1 MNELKSKLFLLGA
14 DAPDSDFDSVQKLE
28 VDLNALNKSTKL
40 PEGMPIGVFDSLLCI
55 KALAESVEEYVGV
68 SIDFYFVPNEV
79 LYVQNLHNL
88 DGTTNHSQL
97 SVDSS
102 LLLAALLLSCSPCA
116 DGCQELKTSSIPL
129 DRLTVRDDVF
139 DSVTKA
145 YVVEVRYYS
154 EDASTLDCTR
164 AVYLIAKDAELLRFN
179 VLGSFNIE
187 ENRFEDFDGVVIE
200 VSDLALNTAKRMDWM
215 KNGSGCVQDKNG
227 G

>member
-1 MNELKSKLFLLGA
+1 MNKLKSKLFLLGA

-40 PEGMPIGVFDSLLCI
+40 PEGMPGDVFDSVLCI
-55 KALAESVEEYVGV
+55 KSLAESVEEYIGV

-79 LYVQNLHNL
+79 LYVQNLQNL
-88 DGTTNHSQL
+88 DGTANSSQL

-102 LLLAALLLSCSPCA
+102 LLLAALLLSCAPCLYV
-116 DGCQELKTSSIPL
+116 CRELKTSVIPL
-129 DRLTVRDDVF
+129 DRLTVIDNVF

-145 YVVEVRYYS
+145 YVVEVQYYS

-187 ENRFEDFDGVVIE
+187 ENRFEDFDGVVLE
-200 VSDLALNTAKRMDWM
+200 VSDLALNTAKRRDWM
-215 KNGSGCVQDKNG
+215 KSGSGCDQDKNG